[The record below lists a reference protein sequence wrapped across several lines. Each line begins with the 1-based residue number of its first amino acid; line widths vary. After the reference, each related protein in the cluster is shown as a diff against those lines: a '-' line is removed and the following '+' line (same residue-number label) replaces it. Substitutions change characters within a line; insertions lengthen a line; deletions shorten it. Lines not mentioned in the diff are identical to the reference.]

1 MKRFIFAS
9 FVCAAV
15 FLSSTPFSTAQ
26 ERPVRGKPGDSHQMG
41 PDKKTRELFYSNLAK
56 YLKLS
61 EPVSRRFKPLFEEY
75 GESRGKLFKES
86 MDLVHTIIGKV
97 EDDSIP
103 VAELKT
109 LSERYKAV
117 NRSLWREREQFLRRA
132 SEMLD
137 ERQMVKLTVYEE
149 KMKADLF
156 KKFRDRRG
164 DGRQRPDAA
173 PPGNFKLNPIQTPR

>member
-1 MKRFIFAS
+1 MKRFIFIS
-9 FVCAAV
+9 SVCAAV
-15 FLSSTPFSTAQ
+15 LFYPVTYAAAQ
-26 ERPVRGKPGDSHQMG
+26 ERSSRGAPGDTHQTG
-41 PDKKTRELFYSNLAK
+41 PDKQTRELFYANLAK

-75 GESRGKLFKES
+75 GEARGKLFKEN
-86 MDLVHTIIGKV
+86 MDLVHTIIEKV
-97 EDDSIP
+97 EDDSVP
-103 VAELKT
+103 VSELKT

-149 KMKADLF
+149 KMKDDLF

-164 DGRQRPDAA
+164 EGRQRPDNA
-173 PPGNFKLNPIQTPR
+173 PPGGFNLNPR

>member
-1 MKRFIFAS
+1 MKKLIFAS

-15 FLSSTPFSTAQ
+15 FLSSAPFSLAQ
-26 ERPVRGKPGDSHQMG
+26 EQPGRGKPGDSRQTG
-41 PDKKTRELFYSNLAK
+41 PDKQTRELFYSNLAK

-97 EDDSIP
+97 EDDSVP

-149 KMKADLF
+149 KMKDDLF
-156 KKFRDRRG
+156 KKFRDRRN

-173 PPGNFKLNPIQTPR
+173 PPGNINRNPR

>member
-1 MKRFIFAS
+1 MKRFIFTS
-9 FVCAAV
+9 FVCAAAFCTAV
-15 FLSSTPFSTAQ
+15 TLSTAQ
-26 ERPVRGKPGDSHQMG
+26 EQPGRGRPGDSYQTG

-61 EPVSRRFKPLFEEY
+61 ETVSPRFKPLFEEY
-75 GESRGKLFKES
+75 SESRGKLFKES

-97 EDDSIP
+97 EDDSVPI
-103 VAELKT
+103 AELKT

-137 ERQMVKLTVYEE
+137 ERQMVKLIVYEE
-149 KMKADLF
+149 KMKDDLF

-164 DGRQRPDAA
+164 DGRQRPNAA
-173 PPGNFKLNPIQTPR
+173 PPGNFNLNPIQTPR